1 MPQLLVYG
9 QLSNDLL
16 HLLIG
21 VDPETLVLGNAREL
35 NVLAVQLLLHDL
47 LQCLENKNLSLG

>member
-1 MPQLLVYG
+1 MPQLLVCG
-9 QLSNDLL
+9 QPSNNLL

-21 VDPETLVLGNAREL
+21 VDPEALVLGNAREL